1 MGDEEEK
8 AEASGMQLMGNQE
21 STADPEIDIDVLKR
35 EKTKAKSQFT
45 RAKHHLLNL
54 LDSDL
59 PSRGELYR
67 VQDYLDAR
75 RSDPPS
81 VATDSLHGSEYFVN
95 EEEIRAKKKA
105 DSIREE
111 VRKFEETK
119 RELEEEFK
127 TKHEQLNESINAGYR
142 ELEQVENEAQR
153 NFSGMNDG
161 FEDVDNCER
170 EDCENTDVNQD
181 SHIPSSS
188 EKQVKV
194 TNDSVN
200 GPTVGSDLWKQMKRV
215 SIPVFYGDKRT
226 YESWKA
232 AFSACIDKAP
242 ATPEYKLLQ
251 LRQYLSGEALKAVEN
266 LGHSAIAYE
275 AAKDRLERKFGGQRR
290 QIMRHLEQLDSF
302 RPIRA
307 GNSKDLEKFADI
319 LDIAVINLK
328 DAGRT
333 DELKNGSLYVKLQKK
348 IPESLLSTYHRWVYE
363 KKKTESVESLREW
376 ILQESEF
383 RTVANETVYGLQVDS
398 NNNFDSKKCSR
409 DRNPVNVHQRSFFTN
424 TKTFN
429 KLCQMCQ
436 GQHGIWSC
444 EQFKKL
450 EVSQKWNFVR
460 QSKLCFRCL
469 GSGHLGKTCRRSRPC
484 GIDHC
489 TETHHRLLH
498 IENRAVNQNTD
509 GYQRDLSASVLNQ
522 NAPEFRPYRNP
533 QRSTSSV
540 RTAENSNVDT
550 HISVNQD
557 RTLTCHG
564 GEPQFIALR
573 TIPVIVRNG
582 SKTMRV
588 NALLDDAST
597 RTYINADVA
606 AELGLHGKLQRI
618 TVGVLNDKTESFET
632 MPVEFQIESD
642 DGRTKTKVEAL
653 TADKVTGDMCVINWR
668 KYQHKWDHLRGLEF
682 PGVGKHS
689 MVDILIGMDQ
699 SELHYAY
706 QEIRGRPDEP
716 VARLTPL
723 GWTCVG
729 KIPGSNEICVQTH
742 FNRTYFIQNQKS
754 DNELVKILCKFWEME
769 NFSEPQKKQSFSLEE
784 RSVYEKVKDSLKF
797 VDDHYEVAIPWKE
810 EKPDLPCNYDMALQR
825 LENTEKR
832 LMKNPEV
839 RDSYSKTIEQY
850 LEKGYIRK
858 INQDEEKSG
867 KWFLPHFPVI
877 RPDKSTTKT
886 RIVFDASAKH
896 CGVSLNDMIHCGPK
910 LQNELFDVLLRF
922 RRNSVAIVCDI
933 AEMYLRIKVPQDDR
947 PYQQFLWRDVNTEEK
962 PDVYEFSSVVFG
974 INSSPFQAQ
983 FVAQTHAETNR
994 ETYPMAAETVLKS
1007 TYMDDSMD
1015 SVSTEEDGV
1024 KLYRQLSALWEK
1036 AGMYAR
1042 KWLSNSVGVLQHIPP
1057 EDVVPEVDLHDNSL
1071 PSVKTL
1077 GVLWK
1082 AKDDIFTFKASPPED
1097 DFTYTKRNFLRKI
1110 AMLFDPLGFLGP
1122 YTIRAKVL
1130 LQEMWTAGL
1139 DWDDVLS
1146 EDLISK
1152 AEKWFRELTELS
1164 LIEVPRCLRLSN
1176 GEIISTYLHTFV
1188 DASQDAYGAVVYQR
1202 CIYDDGSVSV
1212 RFVTAK
1218 SKVAPLTT
1226 VSIPRLELM
1235 GAILGL
1241 RLTLSVTSALE
1252 MDGDQC
1258 TFWTDSMN
1266 VLCWIKAQS
1275 RSFKPFVANR
1285 IGEIQSASNPKQW
1298 HHVPTEINPA
1308 DMISR
1313 GVTVSQLQKD
1323 SVWWSGPHFLTLD
1336 ESQWPNQKVE
1346 KQDSD
1351 KERKKLSREVVNDS
1365 YSFLARSVGYRDTEC
1380 CLNPESYSSWIRL
1393 VRIQA
1398 WINRFVNNCR
1408 MSIKDRCKGEL
1419 NAEEVEGAETQI
1431 IRTAQKCEFHCE
1443 YRLLK
1448 QNKPLH
1454 QSSKLL
1460 SLNPVIDEDG
1470 LLRCDGRLK
1479 YAEYLPY
1486 DVRYPVILPRN
1497 NRVTT
1502 LIIKYHHEKGK
1513 HVTGT
1518 NHTLSMISSRF
1529 WIISAREEI
1538 RKWERQCNKC
1548 CRNKARPAEQLMG
1561 PLPSIRTKQP
1571 LHAFS
1576 RTAVDYGGPFITKQG
1591 RGKRRDKRY
1600 LCLFTCVM
1608 SRAVHLEVA
1617 FGLDTDSFLNAFYRM
1632 VSRRGLPTE
1641 VISDNGTNCVGGN
1654 NELTELVGLL
1664 DHTKIQQSTANL
1676 GVKWHFNPPL
1686 APHFGGVHEIMIK
1699 AAKRAIYAVIGS
1711 ADVTDE
1717 ELMTAF
1723 AGAEALIN
1731 SRPLTYQSAN
1741 PNDDVPLTPNHF
1753 LHGQVGGLFAP
1764 ETVDTT
1770 EFNPRKR
1777 WRRIQELVRH
1787 FWHRW
1792 MREWLPGLNVRKKW
1806 NRTRKDISEGDI
1818 VLIIEPNLPRG
1829 HWQLGRIL
1837 EIHTGKDGHVRVARV
1852 KVGQKSM
1859 TRPITK
1865 LCPLE
1870 FSD

>member
-1 MGDEEEK
+1 MNN
-8 AEASGMQLMGNQE
+8 GMNL
-21 STADPEIDIDVLKR
+21 STLDTENLNKLKMKQR
-35 EKTKAKSQFT
+35 IF
-45 RAKHHLLNL
+45 
-54 LDSDL
+54 
-59 PSRGELYR
+59 
-67 VQDYLDAR
+67 
-75 RSDPPS
+75 
-81 VATDSLHGSEYFVN
+81 SE
-95 EEEIRAKKKA
+95 
-105 DSIREE
+105 
-111 VRKFEETK
+111 
-119 RELEEEFK
+119 
-127 TKHEQLNESINAGYR
+127 
-142 ELEQVENEAQR
+142 
-153 NFSGMNDG
+153 MNDG
-161 FEDVDNCER
+161 FEDVDNRER

-188 EKQVKV
+188 EKRVNV

-200 GPTVGSDLWKQMKRV
+200 GPTVG
-215 SIPVFYGDKRT
+215 T
-226 YESWKA
+226 
-232 AFSACIDKAP
+232 P

-266 LGHSAIAYE
+266 LGHSSIAYE

-290 QIMRHLEQLDSF
+290 QVMRHREQLDSF
-302 RPIRA
+302 RPIRV

-363 KKKTESVESLREW
+363 KTKTESVESLREW

-383 RTVANETVYGLQVDS
+383 RTVANETVYGLQ
-398 NNNFDSKKCSR
+398 
-409 DRNPVNVHQRSFFTN
+409 
-424 TKTFN
+424 
-429 KLCQMCQ
+429 
-436 GQHGIWSC
+436 
-444 EQFKKL
+444 FKKL
-450 EVSQKWNFVR
+450 KVSQKWNFVR

-498 IENRAVNQNTD
+498 IGNRAVNQNTD

-522 NAPEFRPYRNP
+522 NAPEFRPFRNP
-533 QRSTSSV
+533 QRPTSSV

-550 HISVNQD
+550 QISVNQD

-632 MPVEFQIESD
+632 MPVEFQIESIN
-642 DGRTKTKVEAL
+642 GRTKTKVEAL

-689 MVDILIGMDQ
+689 MVDILIGMDH

-723 GWTCVG
+723 RWTCVG

-754 DNELVKILCKFWEME
+754 DNESDKILCKFWEME
-769 NFSEPQKKQSFSLEE
+769 NFSEPQKKQSFSPEE
-784 RSVYEKVKDSLKF
+784 RSAYEKVKDSLKF

-867 KWFLPHFPVI
+867 KLFLPHFPVI

-933 AEMYLRIKVPQDDR
+933 AEMYLKIKVPQEDR

-983 FVAQTHAETNR
+983 FVAQSHAETNR

-1024 KLYRQLSALWEK
+1024 ILYRQLSALWEK

-1042 KWLSNSVGVLQHIPP
+1042 KWLSNSVGVLQHIPT

-1110 AMLFDPLGFLGP
+1110 SMLFGPLGFLGP

-1164 LIEVPRCLRLSN
+1164 LIEVPRCLRPSN

-1202 CIYDDGSVSV
+1202 CIYDNGSVSV

-1218 SKVAPLTT
+1218 SKVAPLTA
-1226 VSIPRLELM
+1226 VSIPRMELM
-1235 GAILGL
+1235 GAVLGL

-1252 MDGDQC
+1252 MNGDQC

-1336 ESQWPNQKVE
+1336 DSQWPNQKVE
-1346 KQDSD
+1346 KQD
-1351 KERKKLSREVVNDS
+1351 RKKLSREVVNDS
-1365 YSFLARSVGYRDTEC
+1365 YSFLARSVGFRDVEC

-1398 WINRFVNNCR
+1398 RTKRFVNNCR
-1408 MSIKDRCKGEL
+1408 MSIKDRFKGEL
-1419 NAEEVEGAETQI
+1419 NAEEVEEAETQI

-1448 QNKPLH
+1448 QSKPLH

-1460 SLNPVIDEDG
+1460 SLNPVLDEDG

-1502 LIIKYHHEKGK
+1502 LIKYHHEKGK

-1561 PLPSIRTKQP
+1561 PLPSIR
-1571 LHAFS
+1571 
-1576 RTAVDYGGPFITKQG
+1576 
-1591 RGKRRDKRY
+1591 
-1600 LCLFTCVM
+1600 
-1608 SRAVHLEVA
+1608 
-1617 FGLDTDSFLNAFYRM
+1617 
-1632 VSRRGLPTE
+1632 
-1641 VISDNGTNCVGGN
+1641 
-1654 NELTELVGLL
+1654 
-1664 DHTKIQQSTANL
+1664 
-1676 GVKWHFNPPL
+1676 
-1686 APHFGGVHEIMIK
+1686 VHEIMIK
-1699 AAKRAIYAVIGS
+1699 AAKRANYAVIGS

-1770 EFNPRKR
+1770 KFNPRKC

-1806 NRTRKDISEGDI
+1806 NRTCKDISEGNFVDVQAI
-1818 VLIIEPNLPRG
+1818 KGGENVPKINTSG
-1829 HWQLGRIL
+1829 SGCQL
-1837 EIHTGKDGHVRVARV
+1837 
-1852 KVGQKSM
+1852 
-1859 TRPITK
+1859 
-1865 LCPLE
+1865 
-1870 FSD
+1870 FSV